1 MVNHQLFLILV
12 IFGYRPLVRL
22 YLRNNMKDFTI
33 QIYNLTF
40 KFDDTILALNFKE
53 KIGDFF

>member
-1 MVNHQLFLILV
+1 
-12 IFGYRPLVRL
+12 
-22 YLRNNMKDFTI
+22 MKDFTI

-40 KFDDTILALNFKE
+40 KFDGTILALNFKE